1 MILQALVHAY
11 DALAASGKLDKPG
24 WLETKV
30 SWSLELDEEGRLVQA
45 VPVGLPDKKGKG
57 TALAMK
63 LPEMAACASHKTGA
77 EKQNRKSS
85 GSVMEASDAV
95 KTSGSS

>member
-1 MILQALVHAY
+1 
-11 DALAASGKLDKPG
+11 
-24 WLETKV
+24 
-30 SWSLELDEEGRLVQA
+30 
-45 VPVGLPDKKGKG
+45 
-57 TALAMK
+57 MK

>member
-1 MILQALVHAY
+1 MR
-11 DALAASGKLDKPG
+11 AAPAERFITSDPRRF
-24 WLETKV
+24 EV
-30 SWSLELDEEGRLVQA
+30 NA
-45 VPVGLPDKKGKG
+45 VTPHRCSS
-57 TALAMK
+57 TMK

-95 KTSGSS
+95 KASGSS